1 METCLPDA
9 TASLA
14 QTTGLDSTTF
24 SSSTTTDLLSTTTSV
39 SDTTTTSDSDLTTA
53 STILTDIP
61 NTTEDPATT
70 INTQYTIISNTISES
85 TIACTFRCKCGFGG
99 RNLTNEMLQEILA
112 KLKSIL
118 TVDKTKTSSYI
129 RKHTSAK
136 DNRPSSQVIGAV
148 GLVFIIITFGLIV
161 LSDVVNFI
169 QQFKSNHLKRRKTL
183 KRRNTMYL
191 SK

>member
-14 QTTGLDSTTF
+14 QTIDLDSTTF
-24 SSSTTTDLLSTTTSV
+24 SSSTTTYLLSTTTIV
-39 SDTTTTSDSDLTTA
+39 SDTKTTSESDLTTA

-61 NTTEDPATT
+61 NTTEDTATT
-70 INTQYTIISNTISES
+70 INTQYTIISNTTSES
-85 TIACTFRCKCGFGG
+85 TIACTFRCPCGLGG
-99 RNLTNEMLQEILA
+99 GNLTNEMLQEKLT
-112 KLKSIL
+112 KLKTIL

-129 RKHTSAK
+129 RKLTSAK
-136 DNRPSSQVIGAV
+136 DNRPSSQAIGAV

>member
-85 TIACTFRCKCGFGG
+85 TIACTFRCPCGLGDG
-99 RNLTNEMLQEILA
+99 NLTNEMLQEKLT

-148 GLVFIIITFGLIV
+148 VLVFIIITFGLIV

-169 QQFKSNHLKRRKTL
+169 QQFQSNHLKRRKTL

>member
-1 METCLPDA
+1 
-9 TASLA
+9 
-14 QTTGLDSTTF
+14 
-24 SSSTTTDLLSTTTSV
+24 
-39 SDTTTTSDSDLTTA
+39 
-53 STILTDIP
+53 LTDIP
-61 NTTEDPATT
+61 NTTEDTATT
-70 INTQYTIISNTISES
+70 NTQYTIISNTTSES
-85 TIACTFRCKCGFGG
+85 TIACTFRCPCGLGG
-99 RNLTNEMLQEILA
+99 GNLTNEMLQE
-112 KLKSIL
+112 KLTKLNSIL

-129 RKHTSAK
+129 RKLTSAK